1 MSLKNSKRILLT
13 TLLSAMFAGTL
24 CSCGTDGLNGDWKK
38 EKSPT
43 PEAASINIEAETQA
57 VTESTTTKISEST
70 TAAATEATTEAASVD
85 SKTDE
90 NKSVETTPDEKKS
103 AGSESAEDKS
113 SDSMTGTDYSVCSN
127 FDEETVESF
136 AAAVQ
141 LAVANEEWADLAE
154 LIEYPITIDD
164 IEYNDTE
171 SFLKAVDGFGVSHE
185 FKEAILETD
194 TRKLFARDIGI
205 MMGNGEIWIND
216 RQDGSNLGIT
226 SLNFFFSQHD
236 KQ

>member
-24 CSCGTDGLNGDWKK
+24 CSCGTDSLNGDWKK

-57 VTESTTTKISEST
+57 VTESTTTKISEGT
-70 TAAATEATTEAASVD
+70 TAAATEAATEKA
-85 SKTDE
+85 TE
-90 NKSVETTPDEKKS
+90 

-194 TRKLFARDIGI
+194 TRELFARDIGI

>member
-38 EKSPT
+38 EKAPT

-57 VTESTTTKISEST
+57 VTESTTTKISEGT
-70 TAAATEATTEAASVD
+70 TAAATEAATEKATEA
-85 SKTDE
+85 
-90 NKSVETTPDEKKS
+90 
-103 AGSESAEDKS
+103 GS

-194 TRKLFARDIGI
+194 TRELFARDIGI

>member
-24 CSCGTDGLNGDWKK
+24 CSCGTDSLNGDWKK
-38 EKSPT
+38 EKAPT

-57 VTESTTTKISEST
+57 VTESTTTKISEGT
-70 TAAATEATTEAASVD
+70 TAAATEVTTEKA
-85 SKTDE
+85 TE
-90 NKSVETTPDEKKS
+90 

-194 TRKLFARDIGI
+194 TRELFARDIGI

>member
-57 VTESTTTKISEST
+57 VTESTTTKISEGT
-70 TAAATEATTEAASVD
+70 TAAATEAATEKA
-85 SKTDE
+85 TE
-90 NKSVETTPDEKKS
+90 

-194 TRKLFARDIGI
+194 TRELFARDIGI

>member
-38 EKSPT
+38 EKAPT

-57 VTESTTTKISEST
+57 VTESTTTKISEGT
-70 TAAATEATTEAASVD
+70 TAAATEATTEKA
-85 SKTDE
+85 TE
-90 NKSVETTPDEKKS
+90 

-194 TRKLFARDIGI
+194 TRELFARDIGI

>member
-1 MSLKNSKRILLT
+1 MSLKSSKRILLT

-24 CSCGTDGLNGDWKK
+24 CSCGTDSLNGDWKK

-57 VTESTTTKISEST
+57 VTESTTTKISEGT
-70 TAAATEATTEAASVD
+70 TAAATEAATEKA
-85 SKTDE
+85 TE
-90 NKSVETTPDEKKS
+90 

-194 TRKLFARDIGI
+194 TRELFARDIGI

>member
-194 TRKLFARDIGI
+194 TRELFARDIGI

>member
-1 MSLKNSKRILLT
+1 MSLKSSKRILLT

-70 TAAATEATTEAASVD
+70 TAAATEG
-85 SKTDE
+85 
-90 NKSVETTPDEKKS
+90 KSSD
-103 AGSESAEDKS
+103 ADSAEDKS

-194 TRKLFARDIGI
+194 TRELFARDIGI

>member
-13 TLLSAMFAGTL
+13 TFLSAMFAGTL

-57 VTESTTTKISEST
+57 VTESTTTKISEGT
-70 TAAATEATTEAASVD
+70 TVAATEATTE
-85 SKTDE
+85 
-90 NKSVETTPDEKKS
+90 

-171 SFLKAVDGFGVSHE
+171 SFLKAVDGFGVAHE

-194 TRKLFARDIGI
+194 TRELFARDIGI

>member
-24 CSCGTDGLNGDWKK
+24 CSCGTDSLNGDWKK

-57 VTESTTTKISEST
+57 VTESTTTKISEGT
-70 TAAATEATTEAASVD
+70 TAASTEATTEKA
-85 SKTDE
+85 TE
-90 NKSVETTPDEKKS
+90 

-127 FDEETVESF
+127 FDEEAVESF

-194 TRKLFARDIGI
+194 TRELFARDIGI

>member
-57 VTESTTTKISEST
+57 VTESTTTKISEGT
-70 TAAATEATTEAASVD
+70 TVAATEATTEAASVD

-103 AGSESAEDKS
+103 AGLESAEDKS

-194 TRKLFARDIGI
+194 TRELFARDIGI

>member
-1 MSLKNSKRILLT
+1 
-13 TLLSAMFAGTL
+13 MFAGTL

-57 VTESTTTKISEST
+57 VTESTTTKISEGT
-70 TAAATEATTEAASVD
+70 TAAATEAATEKA
-85 SKTDE
+85 TE
-90 NKSVETTPDEKKS
+90 

-194 TRKLFARDIGI
+194 TRELFARDIGI

>member
-57 VTESTTTKISEST
+57 VTESTTTKISEGT
-70 TAAATEATTEAASVD
+70 RAAATEG
-85 SKTDE
+85 
-90 NKSVETTPDEKKS
+90 KSSD
-103 AGSESAEDKS
+103 ADSAEDKS

-171 SFLKAVDGFGVSHE
+171 SFLKAVDGFGVAHE

-194 TRKLFARDIGI
+194 TRELFARDIGI

>member
-1 MSLKNSKRILLT
+1 MSLKSSKRILLT
-13 TLLSAMFAGTL
+13 TFLSAMFAGTL

-57 VTESTTTKISEST
+57 VTESTTTKISEG
-70 TAAATEATTEAASVD
+70 TTEAA
-85 SKTDE
+85 T
-90 NKSVETTPDEKKS
+90 EKATE

-194 TRKLFARDIGI
+194 TRELFARDIGI

>member
-57 VTESTTTKISEST
+57 VTESTTTKISEGT
-70 TAAATEATTEAASVD
+70 TAAATEG
-85 SKTDE
+85 
-90 NKSVETTPDEKKS
+90 KSSD
-103 AGSESAEDKS
+103 ADSAEDKS

-194 TRKLFARDIGI
+194 TRELFARDIGI

>member
-1 MSLKNSKRILLT
+1 
-13 TLLSAMFAGTL
+13 
-24 CSCGTDGLNGDWKK
+24 
-38 EKSPT
+38 
-43 PEAASINIEAETQA
+43 
-57 VTESTTTKISEST
+57 
-70 TAAATEATTEAASVD
+70 
-85 SKTDE
+85 
-90 NKSVETTPDEKKS
+90 
-103 AGSESAEDKS
+103 
-113 SDSMTGTDYSVCSN
+113 MTGTDYSVCSN

-194 TRKLFARDIGI
+194 TRELFARDIGI

>member
-24 CSCGTDGLNGDWKK
+24 CSCGTDSLNGDWKK

-57 VTESTTTKISEST
+57 VTESTTTKISEGT
-70 TAAATEATTEAASVD
+70 TAASTEVTTEKATE
-85 SKTDE
+85 
-90 NKSVETTPDEKKS
+90 

-194 TRKLFARDIGI
+194 TRELFARDIGI

>member
-1 MSLKNSKRILLT
+1 MSLKSSKRILLI

-24 CSCGTDGLNGDWKK
+24 CSCGTDSLNGDWKK

-194 TRKLFARDIGI
+194 TRELFARDIGI

>member
-13 TLLSAMFAGTL
+13 TFLSAMFAGTL

-38 EKSPT
+38 EKAPT

-57 VTESTTTKISEST
+57 VTESTTTKISEGT
-70 TAAATEATTEAASVD
+70 TAAATEAATEKAPEASTTE
-85 SKTDE
+85 E
-90 NKSVETTPDEKKS
+90 KS

-194 TRKLFARDIGI
+194 TRELFARDIGI

>member
-24 CSCGTDGLNGDWKK
+24 CSCGTDSLNGDWKK

-57 VTESTTTKISEST
+57 VTESTTTKISEGT
-70 TAAATEATTEAASVD
+70 TAASTEVTTEKATEV
-85 SKTDE
+85 
-90 NKSVETTPDEKKS
+90 
-103 AGSESAEDKS
+103 GSESAEDKS

-194 TRKLFARDIGI
+194 TRELFARDIGI

>member
-38 EKSPT
+38 EKAPT

-57 VTESTTTKISEST
+57 VTESTTTKISEGT
-70 TAAATEATTEAASVD
+70 TAAATEVTTEKA
-85 SKTDE
+85 TE
-90 NKSVETTPDEKKS
+90 

-194 TRKLFARDIGI
+194 TRELFARDIGI